1 MRVCEPWRSFWKS
14 PCYRAVFSI
23 SYSWSLINGCKCMGQ
38 STNTCWMF
46 LTYLVQGQL
55 AMSRW
60 ILSYGLYQSICTYAD
75 TGPLCEDY
83 DTSEHNPFT
92 LFSLYGCWQPPLYPV
107 WKFQLKQKC
116 TATIPSILPCLCH
129 SSCLSLHLAKGPSNA
144 HRFPLHVSTC
154 VPNIAVLKVI
164 PCGGWRTKEEAPSHS
179 PNEIFPRFWWSAS
192 GAAIALEACPHW
204 ALALDQG
211 ELSSAT

>member
-1 MRVCEPWRSFWKS
+1 
-14 PCYRAVFSI
+14 
-23 SYSWSLINGCKCMGQ
+23 MGQ

-55 AMSRW
+55 AMSLSDFIIW
-60 ILSYGLYQSICTYAD
+60 PVSVYIAHLLILA
-75 TGPLCEDY
+75 LCVKIMTWVSTT
-83 DTSEHNPFT
+83 TSH
-92 LFSLYGCWQPPLYPV
+92 FSAYMAVDNLRCIQFENFSWSKNVPPLFPAASLV
-107 WKFQLKQKC
+107 SVTLLVFPHTWLS
-116 TATIPSILPCLCH
+116 ALPM
-129 SSCLSLHLAKGPSNA
+129 
-144 HRFPLHVSTC
+144 RFASPLHVSNT